1 MNERSD
7 TNDRSFAYKATLERN
22 EDEVMLRSF
31 FGREA
36 GQASVEFLLI
46 FTFSVIFLVGGLA
59 VLAFASPV
67 LLR

>member
-1 MNERSD
+1 
-7 TNDRSFAYKATLERN
+7 
-22 EDEVMLRSF
+22 MLRNF

-59 VLAFASPV
+59 LLTFANPV
-67 LLR
+67 FLR